1 MKKIQMRINFIHEE
15 FLNQADSQ
23 DETHHPKFDAELG
36 FQKKLENSESTSFHP

>member
-23 DETHHPKFDAELG
+23 DETLHPKFDAELG
-36 FQKKLENSESTSFHP
+36 FQKNVKIVNQ

>member
-23 DETHHPKFDAELG
+23 DETLQTKFDAELG
-36 FQKKLENSESTSFHP
+36 FQKKVSEQVLH